1 MTTSIVECPHCHYRF
16 NYEFIPGAS
25 FTSIRLG
32 TRRIFKCPNCKEL
45 AEFDLNHSGADPS
58 LPTHGD
64 SAETSVGAKRLALI
78 IGPLIVLTAVGIIL
92 LPILGAYQGLL
103 VLVIALAI
111 GSAWIAVYF
120 VHLYRVARRS
130 RGEGAREAGR

>member
-32 TRRIFKCPNCKEL
+32 PARIFKCPNCKEL
-45 AEFDLNHSGADPS
+45 HKFYINHFGTAPS

-64 SAETSVGAKRLALI
+64 NAETSIGGKNIALAA
-78 IGPLIVLTAVGIIL
+78 GPLIVLVAIGIL
-92 LPILGAYQGLL
+92 LVATGILHTALIVIIPSVIGIVWILAY
-103 VLVIALAI
+103 IT
-111 GSAWIAVYF
+111 Y
-120 VHLYRVARRS
+120 LYWKATRNTNDKVN
-130 RGEGAREAGR
+130 EAK